1 MDDAGQ
7 ADTQTPASPI
17 TRPPKAR
24 QPIDAAALKALTAG
38 MPGEQE
44 TSAVFMRAMRDSE
57 RY

>member
-7 ADTQTPASPI
+7 ANTQTPANPI
-17 TRPPKAR
+17 TR

-44 TSAVFMRAMRDSE
+44 TSAVFIRAMRDSE